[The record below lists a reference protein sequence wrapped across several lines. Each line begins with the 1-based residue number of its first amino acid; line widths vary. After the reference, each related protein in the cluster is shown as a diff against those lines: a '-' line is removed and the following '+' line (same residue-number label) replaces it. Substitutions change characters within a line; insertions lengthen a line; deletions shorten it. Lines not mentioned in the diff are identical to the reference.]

1 MPKKKVFLMPQT
13 EKILSQMGEQIRL
26 ARLRR
31 NIPISVIAERAR
43 VSPGT
48 VAAVERGSSSVS
60 MGSYAAILHAIGGME
75 QDLLLIGRDDV
86 LGRTFQ
92 DLNLPVHIRASKHQS
107 PNQPGKKRNPL

>member
-48 VAAVERGSSSVS
+48 VAAAAHPSPWAPMPPSCMPSAAWNRISCSS
-60 MGSYAAILHAIGGME
+60 AATTSWDGPFK
-75 QDLLLIGRDDV
+75 
-86 LGRTFQ
+86 T
-92 DLNLPVHIRASKHQS
+92 
-107 PNQPGKKRNPL
+107 